1 MTSKTEYV
9 AQARVAHPK
18 PQYATIN
25 GEQVELSNDEYEASI
40 EAWAEMKFQQEQ
52 VALAA
57 EAAEQAKASA
67 TAKLSALGLTDA
79 EVNALLGNTAEEW
92 QPDGE

>member
-1 MTSKTEYV
+1 MTTKQQFIQ
-9 AQARVAHPK
+9 QAKAANPQ

-25 GEQVELSNDEYEASI
+25 GEQVELSDDEYEASI
-40 EAWAEMKFQQEQ
+40 EAWAEMMFQQEQ

-67 TAKLSALGLTDA
+67 TAKLAALGLTDE
-79 EVNALLGNTAEEW
+79 EVSALLG
-92 QPDGE
+92 G